1 MIYSSN
7 MKKLVLTCTIVLAG
21 MLTGFCAFAQ
31 QADEQTEVEAY
42 EVYCELI
49 STAGGF
55 FSNKTTVEV
64 DFGQFASYFSNDRQL
79 VDEQGRTIE
88 FNSLLDA
95 ANYMAERGWVFKQAY
110 IIMRI
115 TDGDSGTP
123 IHHWI
128 MGKKITDKSQ
138 ISEGLYT
145 AKMMR

>member
-1 MIYSSN
+1 M
-7 MKKLVLTCTIVLAG
+7 LLLA
-21 MLTGFCAFAQ
+21 GFCAFAQ
-31 QADEQTEVEAY
+31 QADDQTEVEPY

-49 STAGGF
+49 STGSGF

-115 TDGDSGTP
+115 SDGDSSTP